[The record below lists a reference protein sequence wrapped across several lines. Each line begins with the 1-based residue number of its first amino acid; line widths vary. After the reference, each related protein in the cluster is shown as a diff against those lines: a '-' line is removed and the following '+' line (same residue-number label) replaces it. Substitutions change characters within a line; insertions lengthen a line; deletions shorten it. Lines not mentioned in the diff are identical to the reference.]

1 MKKMLLASFFL
12 LLGVNLQAQD
22 QQDQMKAWMEYM
34 TPGPM
39 HQMMAKMA
47 GDWKTVTTFTDP
59 ATGNETKSEGSA
71 NFEIILGG
79 RYMKSV
85 HGGEMMGMPFEGF
98 GIDAYDNGTKEFV
111 SIWIDNMGTG
121 MIMMKGTYDEK
132 TNSLSFTGE
141 GYDPSVGKKMRYRS
155 VSKWINDDK
164 TVFDMFGEVNGQ
176 EMKMFTME
184 YLRK

>member
-47 GDWKTVTTFTDP
+47 GEWNTVTTFVDP
-59 ATGNETKSEGSA
+59 ESGNEMKSEGVA
-71 NFEIILGG
+71 TFELILGG

-85 HGGEMMGMPFEGF
+85 HTGEMMGMPFEGF

-121 MIMMKGTYDEK
+121 MIMMKGKYDEK
-132 TNSLSFTGE
+132 TNSSSFWGE
-141 GYDPSVGKKMRYRS
+141 GYEPSSGKMMKYRS
-155 VSKWINDDK
+155 VSKWIDDNK
-164 TVFDMFGEVNGQ
+164 TVFEMFGEMDGQ
-176 EMKMFTME
+176 EMKMLTME
-184 YLRK
+184 YIRK